1 VTEHEA
7 ETETETVTELV
18 ARATYRGAVSDD
30 HYGTEAAE
38 ITLEQSVPEG
48 TPASE
53 VAEQLLG
60 EAKALVHKQLA
71 LSTSSDVRRAVAAR
85 APAVAAVVP
94 ADDED
99 DEDLPY

>member
-1 VTEHEA
+1 MTKL
-7 ETETETVTELV
+7 ETETESESVTELV
-18 ARATYRGAVSDD
+18 ARATYRRAVSDG

-48 TPASE
+48 TPAAE

-71 LSTSSDVRRAVAAR
+71 LSTSSEVRRAVVAR
-85 APAVAAVVP
+85 APAVAAVP
-94 ADDED
+94 SNDDLD

>member
-1 VTEHEA
+1 MPD
-7 ETETETVTELV
+7 LV
-18 ARATYRGAVSDD
+18 ARATYRRAVSDG

-38 ITLEQSVPEG
+38 VTLEQSVPEG
-48 TPASE
+48 TPAAE

-60 EAKALVHKQLA
+60 EATALVHQKLA
-71 LSTSSDVRRAVAAR
+71 LSSSPEVRRAVVAR

-94 ADDED
+94 TPDDLD